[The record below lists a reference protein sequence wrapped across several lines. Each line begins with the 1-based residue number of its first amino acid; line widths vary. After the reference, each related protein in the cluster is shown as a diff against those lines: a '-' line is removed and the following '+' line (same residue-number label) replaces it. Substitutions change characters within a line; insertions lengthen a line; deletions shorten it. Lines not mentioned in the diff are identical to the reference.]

1 MTDPVAS
8 LPPTFHDDVA
18 QAMKAWR
25 ADASQDSPLDY
36 LFLVRTAL
44 TEGSVSS
51 RQATNQ
57 VLLRAIETLAE
68 NYDREAEVLRLR
80 FLNGELVYAV
90 ANRFNIS
97 EPTVYRLQA
106 QALDHL
112 ADTLASMEKN
122 AHLARFAQLEAR
134 LEPPATAGLVGVA
147 WHIDRLLD
155 ELWRPN
161 GPALVLIEG
170 IGGIGKTTLADA
182 VLRRLV
188 RERPNGEIGWVS
200 ARHQRIDLAGALWST
215 ERPALT
221 PEALLDALARQV
233 LPGAPPFASSD
244 KALAALRVH
253 LAKRPAVIVVDNL
266 ETVADVAGL
275 LPALRQLANPTRFL
289 LTSRQSL
296 YAEPDLYHYRV
307 PELAEPD
314 ALRLVRQE
322 AERRNLPDLATAS
335 DAELHPIVA
344 TVGGNPLALRL
355 VVGQTHVHPLR
366 VVLEDLTAA
375 RGPTVENLYSYLYRR
390 AWDSLDELSRRALL
404 AMPLATGRGA
414 DLDYLAEISELD
426 AGDLRA
432 ALTRLVDL
440 NLVDS
445 RGDLNERRYAIHAL
459 TRSFL
464 VEQVVRWKGIA

>member
-1 MTDPVAS
+1 MRRKTARLTTYFWSGQHWP
-8 LPPTFHDDVA
+8 
-18 QAMKAWR
+18 R
-25 ADASQDSPLDY
+25 AALSP
-36 LFLVRTAL
+36 
-44 TEGSVSS
+44 

-112 ADTLASMEKN
+112 ADTLASMEMN

-147 WHIDRLLD
+147 GHIDRLLD

-188 RERPNGEIGWVS
+188 RERPADEIGWVS
-200 ARHQRIDLAGALWST
+200 ARQQRIDLAGALWST
-215 ERPALT
+215 KRPTLT
-221 PEALLDALARQV
+221 PEAMLDALARQV
-233 LPGAPPFASSD
+233 LPGAPPFGSSD
-244 KALAALRVH
+244 KALAALRNH

-266 ETVADVAGL
+266 ETVADVTEL

-296 YAEPDLYHYRV
+296 YAEPDLYHYRL

-322 AERRNLPDLATAS
+322 AERRNLPDLAAAS
-335 DAELHPIVA
+335 DAELHLIVA

-375 RGPTVENLYSYLYRR
+375 RGPTVENLYAYLYRR

-404 AMPLATGRGA
+404 AMPLATG
-414 DLDYLAEISELD
+414 
-426 AGDLRA
+426 A
-432 ALTRLVDL
+432 APTWITSPR
-440 NLVDS
+440 S
-445 RGDLNERRYAIHAL
+445 ASWTPATCARR
-459 TRSFL
+459 
-464 VEQVVRWKGIA
+464 

>member
-8 LPPTFHDDVA
+8 LPPTFRDDVA
-18 QAMKAWR
+18 QAIRSWR
-25 ADASQDSPLDY
+25 ADSSQDSPLDY
-36 LFLVRTAL
+36 LFLVQTAL
-44 TEGSVSS
+44 AQGSASP
-51 RQATNQ
+51 RFATNQ

-68 NYDREAEVLRLR
+68 THEREAEVLRLR
-80 FLNGELVYAV
+80 FLNGELIYTV
-90 ANRFNIS
+90 ANRYNIS
-97 EPTVYRLQA
+97 EPTMYRLQA

-112 ADTLASMEKN
+112 ADTLARMERE
-122 AHLARFAQLEAR
+122 AQQARFAQLDAR
-134 LEPPATAGLVGVA
+134 LEPPSAAGLVGVDG
-147 WHIDRLLD
+147 HIDRLVD
-155 ELWRPN
+155 ELWRPD
-161 GPALVLIEG
+161 GPSLVLIEG

-188 RERPNGEIGWVS
+188 RERPAGEIGWVS

-221 PEALLDALARQV
+221 PDALIDALARQV
-233 LPGAPPFASSD
+233 LPGAPPFDSSD

-253 LAKRPAVIVVDNL
+253 LAKHPAVIVVDNL
-266 ETVADVAGL
+266 ETVADVTGL
-275 LPALRQLANPTRFL
+275 LPALRQLAKPTRFL
-289 LTSRQSL
+289 LTSRRSL
-296 YAEPDLYHYRV
+296 YAEPDLFHFRL

-335 DAELHPIVA
+335 DADLHPIVA

-366 VVLEDLTAA
+366 AVLEDLTAA
-375 RGPTVENLYSYLYRR
+375 RGPTIENLYSYLYRR

-404 AMPLATGRGA
+404 AMPLTTGRGA

-464 VEQVVRWKGIA
+464 MEQVVRWNG